1 MFFRLLLPAALLL
14 LSLANLGM
22 GSQVFQTMERNIGQ
36 KFAAVRVDRAKVGIA
51 VAALG
56 RANAH
61 NFKNRLVNDKLK
73 GVKGENLEDVAKF
86 ICSKLTLTP
95 AHCTKV
101 KDGFKFA
108 TLADSEVKVE
118 EFSDADGLTFVYGW
132 ILTKR
137 NNRGDVDVVYT
148 IHQQELRL
156 SASGETSGESSE
168 ESVETTHSTPTR
180 STRPTTATPFNPGF
194 TSEQMEAIRSHYSKY
209 EALLRLKQ
217 ENVIE
222 SINFV

>member
-1 MFFRLLLPAALLL
+1 
-14 LSLANLGM
+14 M
-22 GSQVFQTMERNIGQ
+22 G
-36 KFAAVRVDRAKVGIA
+36 
-51 VAALG
+51 
-56 RANAH
+56 
-61 NFKNRLVNDKLK
+61 LVNDKLK

-148 IHQQELRL
+148 IHQQELSL
-156 SASGETSGESSE
+156 SASGESSGESSE
-168 ESVETTHSTPTR
+168 ESMETPTR
-180 STRPTTATPFNPGF
+180 STRPTTATP
-194 TSEQMEAIRSHYSKY
+194 
-209 EALLRLKQ
+209 
-217 ENVIE
+217 
-222 SINFV
+222 